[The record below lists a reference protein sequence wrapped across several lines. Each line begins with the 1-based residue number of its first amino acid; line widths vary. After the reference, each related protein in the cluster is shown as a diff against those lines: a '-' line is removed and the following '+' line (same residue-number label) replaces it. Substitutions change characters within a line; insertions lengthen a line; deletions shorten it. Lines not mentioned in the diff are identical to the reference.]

1 VSEYIDEFTN
11 LSRYAPDD
19 IDTNAKR
26 KEKFLEGLNDE
37 LSIPLSVAYTP
48 TFQSLLDQ
56 AITPESKM
64 KQSENKKRK
73 HHVSKYQEPVHK
85 QSYHSDHRSSG
96 FHKNGGN
103 HHNHNGGNGHQHHK
117 GNGHHH
123 NGHGN
128 HNNHDSTRTNGH
140 SNGNNN
146 GRNNNVPEKRDISQV
161 ECFKC
166 HKTGHYANDCPQ
178 KKDEGNKPNPFQK
191 GHVNH
196 INVEEIYD
204 EPDAVYGMFLL
215 NKFSTLVV
223 FDTGASHSFISR
235 AFVVKNKIP
244 TEIIDCPIRVNSPGG
259 ELIVNAGCRDLV
271 LEIGKHKFSANLIV
285 LDSQGLDVILG
296 MDWMTAFEGVIN
308 CANKTITLTTP
319 EKNAFVSNQPS
330 SLKGLRL
337 TLLRRLVCM
346 KCQLESDLTYEE
358 KPIKILEESER
369 VTRTKTIKF
378 CKV

>member
-1 VSEYIDEFTN
+1 MGLKKKEFYDLRQKFRSVSRYIDEFTN

-19 IDTNAKR
+19 IDTDAKR
-26 KEKFLEGLNDE
+26 KEKFPEGLIDE

-56 AITPESKM
+56 AITLESKM
-64 KQSENKKRK
+64 KQSENRKRK

-85 QSYHSDHRSSG
+85 QSYHSDHGSSG

-117 GNGHHH
+117 GYGHHH
-123 NGHGN
+123 NGHRN

-140 SNGNNN
+140 NNGNND

-161 ECFKC
+161 ECYKC

-191 GHVNH
+191 GQVNH

-204 EPDAVYGMFLL
+204 EPDTVYGMFLL
-215 NKFSTLVV
+215 NKFSTLVL

-244 TEIIDCPIRVNSPGG
+244 TEIMDCPIRVSSPGG
-259 ELIVNAGCRDLV
+259 ELIVKAGCRDLV
-271 LEIGKHKFSANLIV
+271 LEIGKHKFPANLVV

-296 MDWMTAFEGVIN
+296 MVWMTAFEGVID

-319 EKNAFVSNQPS
+319 EKKRIHFKSTFELKGSKVN
-330 SLKGLRL
+330 SLKGVSMHEVPVGKRSH
-337 TLLRRLVCM
+337 V
-346 KCQLESDLTYEE
+346 
-358 KPIKILEESER
+358 
-369 VTRTKTIKF
+369 
-378 CKV
+378 